1 MVGCRGAAVCMC
13 FGGVEVECGGVP
25 RGVPQ
30 SIKACSQRWDL
41 KGGLRRADLIADTNT
56 D

>member
-1 MVGCRGAAVCMC
+1 MQRGWCVYVLFISLVGG
-13 FGGVEVECGGVP
+13 VECGGLP
-25 RGVPQ
+25 WGVPQ
-30 SIKACSQRWDL
+30 SIKACSQRCVL